1 MKSFKLLAGS
11 VVLLGSVA
19 LAVPGFA
26 GERGD
31 KGDWQHRGGGF
42 DGHGGRHIERL
53 LDLTDAQKAILKA
66 QREAQADNREA
77 QQAKVADAREALAA
91 AVESGAND
99 TQLNALA
106 ETLGKLHAEQV
117 LAGAK
122 ARKAFIAVL
131 TDEQKQK
138 LAELKAKREER
149 RGERKNARDHRH
161 NSSSSDHDA

>member
-19 LAVPGFA
+19 LAIPGFA
-26 GERGD
+26 GEHGD

-42 DGHGGRHIERL
+42 DGHGGKRIEKL
-53 LDLTDAQKAILKA
+53 LDLTDEQKATLKT
-66 QREAQADNREA
+66 QREAQQDSREV
-77 QQAKVADAREALAA
+77 QQAKIAGARKALAT

-99 TQLNALA
+99 AELNVLA

-138 LAELKAKREER
+138 LVDLKAKREAR
-149 RGERKNARDHRH
+149 REERKDAREHHR
-161 NSSSSDHDA
+161 NSSNSANDA

>member
-19 LAVPGFA
+19 LAIPGFA
-26 GERGD
+26 GEHGD

-42 DGHGGRHIERL
+42 EGHGGKHIERL
-53 LDLTDAQKAILKA
+53 LGLTEAQKEILKT
-66 QREAQADNREA
+66 QREAQSDNREA
-77 QQAKVADAREALAA
+77 QQAKIADAREALTA

-99 TQLNALA
+99 AELHALA
-106 ETLGKLHAEQV
+106 ETLGKLQAEQV

-131 TDEQKQK
+131 TAEQKQK
-138 LAELKAKREER
+138 LADLKAKREER
-149 RGERKNARDHRH
+149 REERKDARDHHHGRT
-161 NSSSSDHDA
+161 SSANDA